1 VLAIFGAGGHGR
13 VCVDIAV
20 ASGYKD
26 IVIVDVN
33 NTSAADEKI
42 LNCSLVNLR
51 LLEDLTSFDEFFVA
65 IGDCVERSWWIEKLL
80 ALVNTDRL
88 ITLTH
93 QAAVVSPFAKVGAGS
108 LIAAN
113 ANVGPEVNLG
123 SGVIVNTSA
132 SVEHQSTI
140 GHSSHIAPGC
150 KICGSVT
157 IGKRVFCGANSVVF
171 PRTVVA
177 DDCVV
182 GANSVV
188 TREVPL
194 PGSRVIG
201 FHGVRN

>member
-1 VLAIFGAGGHGR
+1 MLAIFGAGGHGR

-42 LNCSLVNLR
+42 LNYSVLNLR
-51 LLEDLTSFDEFFVA
+51 LLEELTSFDEFFVA

-80 ALVNTDRL
+80 ALVNIDRL

-113 ANVGPEVNLG
+113 ANVGPEVNLD

-150 KICGSVT
+150 KICGAAT

-171 PRTVVA
+171 PRAVVA
-177 DDCVV
+177 DECVV
-182 GANSVV
+182 GANTVV
-188 TREVPL
+188 ATDVRVA
-194 PGSRVIG
+194 GSTITG
-201 FHGVRN
+201 FHGVRD